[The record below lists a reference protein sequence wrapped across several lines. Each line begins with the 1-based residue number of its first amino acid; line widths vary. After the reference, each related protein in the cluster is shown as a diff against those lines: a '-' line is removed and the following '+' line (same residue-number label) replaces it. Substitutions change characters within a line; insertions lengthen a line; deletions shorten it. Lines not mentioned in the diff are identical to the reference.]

1 MATTL
6 DPQEARML
14 IESSGQIHMRPFQVA
29 VGVLTSLALCCF
41 VARVAV
47 RLTYQK
53 HLRLDDA
60 FLILAAACLC
70 AATGILY
77 HVCYFLYLHS
87 AALLVPQVLPYV
99 LSDFDELLQLQKK
112 VYPFLALVWTTTFAV
127 KGCFLAFMRPLVWNI
142 SRTVNWY
149 YWFIVI
155 FCVISWAF
163 VIVDPFII
171 CPYFGLDAVQCFAST
186 VDEKKTLGLTV
197 FVTVIDIVSDIMVV
211 SIPIIILRGSFL
223 SRSTKFGLAVFLCLS
238 IFMAVCAVIRIA
250 GFHYKGLEDDTWE
263 FFWQQVEGAV
273 AVMMASITAFRTLFV
288 KQTNNDEVADRSPVG
303 NLFHRLYR
311 RFQSLAQAQP
321 DEKPAL
327 DQSSSIKL
335 PKLPSPIFFGVRSF
349 IRRNNRTDVGSTTFA
364 TLDSVIDGSEGDYHA
379 TLKTNAHSRSGDH
392 SLHGQRGS

>member
-1 MATTL
+1 
-6 DPQEARML
+6 
-14 IESSGQIHMRPFQVA
+14 
-29 VGVLTSLALCCF
+29 
-41 VARVAV
+41 
-47 RLTYQK
+47 
-53 HLRLDDA
+53 
-60 FLILAAACLC
+60 
-70 AATGILY
+70 
-77 HVCYFLYLHS
+77 
-87 AALLVPQVLPYV
+87 
-99 LSDFDELLQLQKK
+99 
-112 VYPFLALVWTTTFAV
+112 
-127 KGCFLAFMRPLVWNI
+127 
-142 SRTVNWY
+142 
-149 YWFIVI
+149 
-155 FCVISWAF
+155 
-163 VIVDPFII
+163 
-171 CPYFGLDAVQCFAST
+171 
-186 VDEKKTLGLTV
+186 
-197 FVTVIDIVSDIMVV
+197 
-211 SIPIIILRGSFL
+211 
-223 SRSTKFGLAVFLCLS
+223 
-238 IFMAVCAVIRIA
+238 MAVCAVIRIA